1 MEGNTSSS
9 PLESARDQCCPP
21 SCVISTMDRWRGR
34 LCLHR
39 MMNFWW
45 EWWMILY
52 LLHPQEK
59 GQSFSCAKW
68 LRVYWIFFYI
78 WISFKY
84 EMYKHD
90 AFFDITLLDILNAW
104 YIAIF
109 WLGNSEYN
117 FSINADKILVNF
129 DYQHETC
136 GMMKKN
142 PGGMMLVVLRVRHT
156 PLIIT

>member
-1 MEGNTSSS
+1 M
-9 PLESARDQCCPP
+9 PP
-21 SCVISTMDRWRGR
+21 QDDELLMRMVDDSLFVTPSRERAELF
-34 LCLHR
+34 LCK
-39 MMNFWW
+39 
-45 EWWMILY
+45 MI
-52 LLHPQEK
+52 K
-59 GQSFSCAKW
+59 GIEC
-68 LRVYWIFFYI
+68 FYK

-84 EMYKHD
+84 KMYKHD

-104 YIAIF
+104 NIAMF
-109 WLGNSEYN
+109 WLGNSEFN
-117 FSINADKILVNF
+117 FSINADKILVDF